1 MLLTTEP
8 PLQSPEALPPHWFMI
23 IKASRQLSEEL
34 WIQQQ
39 LAAHVSKP
47 VGGWV
52 AVASFFSDEANGI

>member
-1 MLLTTEP
+1 
-8 PLQSPEALPPHWFMI
+8 MI